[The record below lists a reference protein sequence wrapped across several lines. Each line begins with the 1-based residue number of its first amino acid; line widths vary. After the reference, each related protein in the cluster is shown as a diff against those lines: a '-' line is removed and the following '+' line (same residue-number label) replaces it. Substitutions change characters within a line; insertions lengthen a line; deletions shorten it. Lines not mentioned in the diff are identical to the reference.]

1 MDHRYRLL
9 SFLFCIVFFFEG
21 LEIAAQDI
29 LINQDETK
37 VPAYTLP
44 DPLQR
49 ADGKRVTDPQQWL
62 HQQRAALLKLFAD
75 NVYGRMPV
83 KPGNMKFKII
93 SVDSFALGGSAIR
106 KQVTILFTNTASAPS
121 MDLLIYLPKSAKGPV
136 PVFMGLNFYGN
147 QTIYADSGIRLS
159 ARWMMNEEQIGI
171 VNNRATE
178 ASRGKNAGKWAVE
191 EIIKRG
197 YGLATA
203 YYGDLEPDHPDG
215 WKTGI
220 RTTLKTELSIHE
232 NEWGAIGAWAWGLS
246 RIMDYLE
253 TDADID
259 AKKVVITGHSRLGKA
274 CLWAAAND
282 ERFAI
287 VVSNNS
293 GEGGAA
299 LSKRWFGE
307 TIEKINT
314 SFPHWFAPAFKQYNK
329 HPEKLPVDMHIL
341 LALMAPR
348 PLYVASAADDWWAD
362 PKGEFLSA
370 KNAEPV
376 YSLFGKKGLGVN
388 AMPPVDHPVGE
399 TIRYHIRTGKHDFT
413 LYDWQQYLDF
423 ADKHFGRSSKRQ

>member
-21 LEIAAQDI
+21 LEITAQDI
-29 LINQDETK
+29 LINQDESK

-49 ADGKRVTDPQQWL
+49 TDGKRVTDPQQWL
-62 HQQRAALLKLFAD
+62 HQQRAVLLKLFAD
-75 NVYGRMPV
+75 NVYGRIPG
-83 KPGNMKFKII
+83 KPGNMTFKTT

-106 KQVTILFTNTASAPS
+106 KQVTVLFSSIPSAPS
-121 MDLLIYLPKSAKGPV
+121 MDLLIYFPKYAKEPV
-136 PVFMGLNFYGN
+136 PVVIGLNFYGN
-147 QTIYADSGIRLS
+147 QTIRADSGIRLS
-159 ARWMMNEEQIGI
+159 AQWVMKDDQKGI

-178 ASRGKNAGKWAVE
+178 ASRGKDAGKWAVE
-191 EIIKRG
+191 EIINRG

-203 YYGDLEPDHPDG
+203 YYGDLEPDNPEG

-220 RTTLKTELSIHE
+220 RTTLKSELSINE

-253 TDADID
+253 TDAAAN

-307 TIEKINT
+307 TIERINT

-329 HPEKLPVDMHIL
+329 YPERLPVDQHIL

-370 KNAEPV
+370 TNAEPV
-376 YSLFGKKGLGVN
+376 YALFGKKGLGVTV
-388 AMPPVDHPVGE
+388 MPPLDHPVGE
-399 TIRYHIRTGKHDFT
+399 TIRYHIRTGEHDLT

-423 ADKHFGRSSKRQ
+423 ADKQFGRSIKSQ